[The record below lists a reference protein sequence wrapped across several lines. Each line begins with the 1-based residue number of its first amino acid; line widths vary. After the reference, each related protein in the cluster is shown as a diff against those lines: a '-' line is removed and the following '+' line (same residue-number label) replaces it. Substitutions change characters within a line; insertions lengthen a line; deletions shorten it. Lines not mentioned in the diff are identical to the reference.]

1 MAILFIFLVNIQ
13 FLSGV
18 YYYPVELAEGFS
30 TASIDAFFERVFFI
44 FLNGKYYYI
53 FSFLFGIG
61 FVVQYQ
67 NFQSRNKDFST
78 FFIRRMLVLLLIGL
92 THMIF
97 IWAGDILS
105 VYAVLGLFL
114 LFFRDFD
121 DKKLLRWALILL
133 LMPLLHWI
141 FMYATKFYYY
151 YPLFEFVNAYA
162 ADLGLVYPDSIGTN
176 NPKFNM
182 NARFQIENWMEWFE
196 IQIVLPYQRLGI
208 LIMRGRLFKVLALFL
223 IGVWAGRRILQDG
236 ILENIAFI
244 KKIAFWG
251 LILGLPFNLLLAVLQ
266 YSTLVTGNLKHFLH
280 HLFFIFGV
288 APLAMAYVALLA
300 LMLKARPTLFNFF
313 IPVGQ
318 MALTNYLLQ
327 SILIILLFHNVGL
340 GWYAK
345 FGFTVVSGIAI
356 GIFCMQIAFSS
367 IWLKYF
373 RFGPVEWIWRQ
384 LTYGKRMML
393 KKK

>member
-1 MAILFIFLVNIQ
+1 
-13 FLSGV
+13 
-18 YYYPVELAEGFS
+18 
-30 TASIDAFFERVFFI
+30 
-44 FLNGKYYYI
+44 
-53 FSFLFGIG
+53 
-61 FVVQYQ
+61 
-67 NFQSRNKDFST
+67 
-78 FFIRRMLVLLLIGL
+78 MLVLLLIGL

-121 DKKLLRWALILL
+121 DKKLLRW
-133 LMPLLHWI
+133 
-141 FMYATKFYYY
+141 
-151 YPLFEFVNAYA
+151 
-162 ADLGLVYPDSIGTN
+162 
-176 NPKFNM
+176 
-182 NARFQIENWMEWFE
+182 
-196 IQIVLPYQRLGI
+196 
-208 LIMRGRLFKVLALFL
+208 ALFL

-280 HLFFIFGV
+280 HFFFIFGV

-300 LMLKARPTLFNFF
+300 LMLKSRPTLFNFF

-393 KKK
+393 RKK